1 MKPYDKKQKRELQ
14 KASKRRQRM
23 MEIELSEKRFGVTA
37 VKKGYITSDQLIEA
51 LAVQVA
57 EDISTGNHDLIGRIL
72 FEQGLL
78 TRERIDEVLSA
89 MKG

>member
-1 MKPYDKKQKRELQ
+1 
-14 KASKRRQRM
+14 
-23 MEIELSEKRFGVTA
+23 METEFIEKRFGVTA

-57 EDISTGNHDLIGRIL
+57 EDISTGDHDLIGRIL

-78 TRERIDEVLSA
+78 TLERIDEVLIA

>member
-1 MKPYDKKQKRELQ
+1 
-14 KASKRRQRM
+14 
-23 MEIELSEKRFGVTA
+23 MEIELIEKRFGVTA

-57 EDISTGNHDLIGRIL
+57 EDISTGDHDLIGRIL

-78 TRERIDEVLSA
+78 TLERIDEVLVA